1 MNVARMQTADRSK
14 ERLASAVLVWE
25 ESMKEKATRGA
36 VDFGGK
42 DEHRSWELNLG
53 GRPPTEISF

>member
-42 DEHRSWELNLG
+42 DEHER
-53 GRPPTEISF
+53 